1 MHRQA
6 QIELS
11 SQSRNMS
18 CTEPEERG
26 SDAQSS
32 LLAVE
37 KPQQVMEGC
46 TANGL
51 WTTNFSLL
59 IHFGVHVLDL
69 GSSRLLVCDTEIS
82 SQNSSDLHCML
93 ILQFPDTIQSL
104 L

>member
-1 MHRQA
+1 MHRQV
-6 QIELS
+6 QIELL
-11 SQSRNMS
+11 SQSRNIS

-26 SDAQSS
+26 SDAQS
-32 LLAVE
+32 LPLAVE

-59 IHFGVHVLDL
+59 VHLGVYVLDL
-69 GSSRLLVCDTEIS
+69 GSSWLLVCGTEIS
-82 SQNSSDLHCML
+82 RQNSSELRCTL